1 MLRFKTYTDTKCGKQ
16 FQKAVGGVVLSPKE
30 MELELCPV
38 CDACKLK
45 KVAGLFGL

>member
-1 MLRFKTYTDTKCGKQ
+1 MLRFKTYTCTKCGKQ
-16 FQKAVGGVVLSPKE
+16 FQKSVGGDELSPKE

>member
-1 MLRFKTYTDTKCGKQ
+1 MLRFKTYTCTKCGKQ

-30 MELELCPV
+30 MELELYPV

-45 KVAGLFGL
+45 KVAGLLGL

>member
-1 MLRFKTYTDTKCGKQ
+1 MLRFKTYNCTKCGKQ

-45 KVAGLFGL
+45 KVAGLLGL

>member
-1 MLRFKTYTDTKCGKQ
+1 MLRFKTYACTKCGKQ

-38 CDACKLK
+38 CDACKLER
-45 KVAGLFGL
+45 VASIFKF